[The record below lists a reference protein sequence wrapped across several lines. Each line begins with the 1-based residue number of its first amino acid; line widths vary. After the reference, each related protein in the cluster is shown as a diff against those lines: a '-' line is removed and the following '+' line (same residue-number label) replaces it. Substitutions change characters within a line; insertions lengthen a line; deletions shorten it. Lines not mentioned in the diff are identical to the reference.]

1 MKKLLTIL
9 MVAVLMISFAV
20 VANAAVGTV
29 VNATKVDEAPNMEE
43 YTLFIDESWGEPAII
58 ITEDTPNSALY
69 KFFQDDNPNVMS
81 AYWRENRE
89 KLMLIEPEGG
99 PMELY
104 FLWDNKYLYIGVKT
118 PDENPC
124 GASTQ
129 TWHGDGVQFWLQP
142 LEALLASGKEYEGV
156 FDASKNMNGE
166 QDPWYWGQL
175 STCGFMWTLDNTDYE
190 YHAGYAAS
198 SCEYRIYIED
208 GYMHAAIQIPLV
220 NIGLNPKAN
229 NHGTELGIALYRI
242 SSVSYDDR
250 GQAGFL
256 TWGKYHTY
264 VPGVTSFNTIVL
276 VDPAQGPVDVD
287 TTPVETT
294 APETDAPE
302 TEAPETDAPETEA
315 PETDAPETEAPET
328 DAPETDAPE
337 TDAPETDAPETE
349 APETDAPETD
359 APETDAPETDA
370 PETDAPETD
379 APETDAPETDAPETD
394 APETDAPETDAPVA
408 PETDAPE
415 TDAPVAPETDAP
427 ATDAPAATPAEPAK
441 TGNTGLIIGIVAA
454 VVVVGA
460 VVGIVLGKKKK

>member
-1 MKKLLTIL
+1 MKKLLTFL

-43 YTLFIDESWGEPAII
+43 YTPFIDESWGEPAII
-58 ITEDTPNSALY
+58 VTEGTPNSALY
-69 KFFQDDNPNVMS
+69 KFYHDDNPHVMS

-104 FLWDNKYLYIGVKT
+104 FLWDSKYLYVGVKT

-129 TWHGDGVQFWLQP
+129 TWHGDGVEFWLQP
-142 LEALLASGKEYEGV
+142 LEALQALGKDKTGV
-156 FDASKNMNGE
+156 FLNSEDPDGGE
-166 QDPWYWGQL
+166 WYRSNL
-175 STCGFMWTLDNTDYE
+175 SSYAYMWTLDNTDYE
-190 YHAGYAAS
+190 YHAGYAAA
-198 SCEYRIYIED
+198 SCEYHIYIED

-256 TWGKYHTY
+256 CWGRYLDY
-264 VPGVTSFNTIVL
+264 IPGLTSFNTIVL

-287 TTPVETT
+287 TTPIETT
-294 APETDAPE
+294 
-302 TEAPETDAPETEA
+302 
-315 PETDAPETEAPET
+315 
-328 DAPETDAPE
+328 
-337 TDAPETDAPETE
+337 

-394 APETDAPETDAPVA
+394 APETDAPETDAPETDA

-415 TDAPVAPETDAP
+415 TDAPETDAPATDAPETYAPETDAPETDAPETDAPETDAPETDAPETDAPETDAP
-427 ATDAPAATPAEPAK
+427 ATDAPVATPAEPEK
-441 TGNTGLIIGIVAA
+441 KGNTGLIIGIVAA

>member
-1 MKKLLTIL
+1 MKKILTLI
-9 MVAVLMISFAV
+9 VAAVLMISFAV

-43 YTLFIDESWGEPAII
+43 YTAFIDESWGEPAIV
-58 ITEDTPNSALY
+58 ITEDSPNSALY
-69 KFFQDDNPNVMS
+69 KFYQDANPNVMS
-81 AYWRENRE
+81 AYWRENRDR
-89 KLMLIEPEGG
+89 LMLIEPEGG
-99 PMELY
+99 YMELY
-104 FLWDNKYLYIGVKT
+104 FLWDSKYLYVGVKT

-129 TWHGDGVQFWLQP
+129 VWHGDGVQFWLQP
-142 LEALLASGKEYEGV
+142 LEAILTSGKAYEGV
-156 FDASKNMNGE
+156 FDAEKNSNGE
-166 QDPWYWGQL
+166 QDPWYWGML
-175 STCGFMWTLDNTDYE
+175 SQAGFMWTLDNTDYE
-190 YHAGYAAS
+190 YHAGYAAE
-198 SCEYRIYIED
+198 SCEYRITIED
-208 GYMHAAIQIPLV
+208 GFMHAAIQIPLV
-220 NIGLNPKAN
+220 NIGLNPKTD

-242 SSVSYDDR
+242 SSISYDDR
-250 GQAGFL
+250 GQAGMFC
-256 TWGKYHTY
+256 WGKYLNY
-264 VPGVTSFNTIVL
+264 VPGLESFNTIVL
-276 VDPAQGPVDVD
+276 VDPAQGDVSVDV
-287 TTPVETT
+287 
-294 APETDAPE
+294 E

-328 DAPETDAPE
+328 EAPETEAPE
-337 TDAPETDAPETE
+337 TEAPETEAPETE

-394 APETDAPETDAPVA
+394 APETEA

-415 TDAPVAPETDAP
+415 TDAPATDAPETDAP

-441 TGNTGLIIGIVAA
+441 NNTGLIIGIVAA

-460 VVGIVLGKKKK
+460 IVGIVLGKKKPAKKQ

>member
-1 MKKLLTIL
+1 MKKILTLI

-20 VANAAVGTV
+20 VANAAIGTV

-43 YTLFIDESWGEPAII
+43 YTPFIDESWGEPAIV
-58 ITEDTPNSALY
+58 ITEDSPNTALY

-81 AYWRENRE
+81 SYWRENRD

-104 FLWDNKYLYIGVKT
+104 FLWDSKYLYIGVKT

-142 LEALLASGKEYEGV
+142 LEALLATGKAYEGV

-198 SCEYRIYIED
+198 ACDYLIYIED
-208 GYMHAAIQIPLV
+208 GYMHAAIRVPLV

-302 TEAPETDAPETEA
+302 T
-315 PETDAPETEAPET
+315 
-328 DAPETDAPE
+328 DAPE

-379 APETDAPETDAPETD
+379 APETDAPETEAPETDAPVVETD
-394 APETDAPETDAPVA
+394 APETDAPETDAPAV
-408 PETDAPE
+408 ETDAPE
-415 TDAPVAPETDAP
+415 TDAPVVETDVPETDAPVVETDAP
-427 ATDAPAATPAEPAK
+427 ATDAPATPAEPAEK
-441 TGNTGLIIGIVAA
+441 NNTGLIIGIACA

-460 VVGIVLGKKKK
+460 VVGIVLGKKKKQ